1 MSKTDKLKKELWDDE
16 AEIAIRIVEWF
27 NLLRKLRHA
36 AGRGVATNKL
46 IEQLL
51 RADPDLIDHDY
62 TWLMILLRKRFELG
76 NAKLNAVRP
85 KKITDEK
92 FSQAVEDARDG
103 TKVAVAKELKCSVKT
118 LNRYLDEN
126 PGKSLKKQK

>member
-1 MSKTDKLKKELWDDE
+1 MSKTDKMKKELWDDE
-16 AEIAIRIVEWF
+16 AETASRIVQWF

-36 AGRGVATNKL
+36 AGRGVAPNKL

-85 KKITDEK
+85 KKFTDED
-92 FSQAVEDARDG
+92 FDLAVQQSPNG
-103 TKVAVAKELKCSVKT
+103 TKTYIAKELLKCSVKT

-126 PGKSLKKQK
+126 PGKSLKK